1 MLPLLGLC
9 CNEQKPGGGRC
20 AVSYSRD
27 MVEFVLAVKSVVG
40 RELGRTSLG
49 SSIIVVLSLI

>member
-1 MLPLLGLC
+1 M
-9 CNEQKPGGGRC
+9 NRNRAA
-20 AVSYSRD
+20 AVVPCHIAVIM